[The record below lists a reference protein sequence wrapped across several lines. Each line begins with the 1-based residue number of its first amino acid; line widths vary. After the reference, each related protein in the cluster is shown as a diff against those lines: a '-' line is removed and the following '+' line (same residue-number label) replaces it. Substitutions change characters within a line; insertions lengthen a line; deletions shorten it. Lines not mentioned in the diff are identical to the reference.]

1 MIESFLCEISIRI
14 VFQGLFVP
22 VCLVFQGC
30 SVPFFRHA
38 RALHVLTLRA
48 SDTIIGTLRLGVCRR
63 PKISFIRPHKG
74 TVKSRGV
81 GATKRWRRRS
91 GCSRSRLKDEAVA
104 ETKALQAAFEESV
117 QELST
122 RTYTGGI
129 FLLRK
134 IETVTDTV
142 VLKR

>member
-1 MIESFLCEISIRI
+1 M
-14 VFQGLFVP
+14 P

-30 SVPFFRHA
+30 SVAFFRHA

-48 SDTIIGTLRLGVCRR
+48 SDTIISTLRLGVCRR
-63 PKISFIRPHKG
+63 LKISFIRPHKG
-74 TVKSRGV
+74 TVKSRV
-81 GATKRWRRRS
+81 GATKRWRRS

-117 QELST
+117 QKLST

-129 FLLRK
+129 FLLCK
-134 IETVTDTV
+134 IETVTNTV